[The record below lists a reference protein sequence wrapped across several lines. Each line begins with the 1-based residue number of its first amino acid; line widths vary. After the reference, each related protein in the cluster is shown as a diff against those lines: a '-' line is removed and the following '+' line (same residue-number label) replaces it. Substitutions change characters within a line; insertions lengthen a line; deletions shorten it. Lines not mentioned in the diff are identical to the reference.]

1 MLEREVLTKLKEFLK
16 GFVPPPPVL
25 GKVVKTYTQ
34 RGKAH
39 FLNSLY
45 SVDVLLLEL
54 SEDTGAFKETDIV
67 IPDVPILTLGVGNNQ
82 GIFFLPEVGS
92 IVKVSF
98 LYGSYAF
105 PIVDG
110 ILPYGKEVLE
120 HPDHHLV
127 LKALKVKGT
136 AVSTEWNSQTTH
148 NGNVVIN
155 GDLYVSG
162 NIVAGKDIADWGGTK
177 GTVATLRATYNSHTH
192 PGDSGG
198 TTGAPNQ
205 TVGD

>member
-1 MLEREVLTKLKEFLK
+1 MLEREVIEKLKEFL
-16 GFVPPPPVL
+16 GGHIPPPPVL
-25 GKVVKTYTQ
+25 GKVVKVYE
-34 RGKAH
+34 RGGKAH
-39 FLNSLY
+39 FLNCLY
-45 SVDVLLLEL
+45 SADVLLLEL

-67 IPDVPILTLGVGNNQ
+67 IPDVPILTLGVGDSE
-82 GIFFLPEVGS
+82 GIFFLPETGS

-110 ILPYGKEVLE
+110 ALPYGKEILE
-120 HPDHHLV
+120 HPAHHLV
-127 LKALKVKGT
+127 LKAQKVRGT
-136 AVSTEWNSQTTH
+136 AATTEWNSQTTH
-148 NGNVVIN
+148 NGDMVIN

-162 NIVAGKDIADWGGTK
+162 NIVAGKDIADWDGAK
-177 GTVATLRATYNSHTH
+177 GTLATLRATYNSHTH